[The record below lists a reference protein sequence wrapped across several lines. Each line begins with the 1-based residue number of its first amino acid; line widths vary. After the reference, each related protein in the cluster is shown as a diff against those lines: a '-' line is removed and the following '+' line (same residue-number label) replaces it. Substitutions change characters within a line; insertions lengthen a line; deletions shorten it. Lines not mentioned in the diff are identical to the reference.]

1 MISVV
6 WSCGSDLYLHC
17 GSERGSIKRLISPLG
32 VYMRAR
38 LTVPLGKGNL
48 EELLIAWGTI
58 QRSVALASTQCG
70 VVAIQGGLGHICGL
84 CFLSLCVFLYWGF
97 LGVISQSSTS
107 NIFNI
112 TGGATIDESRLRKIL

>member
-1 MISVV
+1 
-6 WSCGSDLYLHC
+6 
-17 GSERGSIKRLISPLG
+17 
-32 VYMRAR
+32 MRAR

-48 EELLIAWGTI
+48 EELLIAWGI
-58 QRSVALASTQCG
+58 IQRSGVVLQRSVAL
-70 VVAIQGGLGHICGL
+70 AIQGGLGHICGL